1 MESNNENKK
10 VSRQSSSFRLRSPSL
25 NALRLQRIFDL
36 FDKNGDGFITVEEL
50 SQALSRLGL
59 NADLSDLKST
69 VESYIQPGNT
79 GLNFDDF
86 SSLHKTLDD
95 SFFGGACGEE
105 NEDSSS
111 SAEDESD
118 LAEAFKVFDENGDG
132 FISARELQAVLK
144 KLGLPEGGEM
154 ERVEKM
160 IVSVDRNQDGRV
172 DFFEFKNMMLMHGRC
187 LTEMSLRDVYSW
199 NAFLTFRCK
208 VGDLREACEVFDGMP
223 ERDVVSWNNMIS
235 VLVRKGFEEKALDV
249 YEMMVGDG
257 FLPSRFTL
265 ASVLSACSKVL
276 DSFIVNGL
284 ARENKVLEA
293 VHMFRLM
300 CEKGVQ
306 VDSVCLS
313 NILSIS
319 VPREGCNSL
328 SVIYDNVL
336 GKQIHSLALRLG
348 FVGELHL
355 NNSLLEIYAK
365 NKDMS
370 GAELIFTEMP
380 EVNVVSWNI
389 MIAGFGQEYRS
400 DKSIEYLKRMR
411 DSGFE
416 PNEVT
421 CISILGVCF
430 RSGDVETGRRI
441 FSTIPQPSVSAWN
454 AMLSGYSNYEHYE
467 EAINNFR
474 QMQFQN
480 LRPDSTTLSVIL
492 SSCARLRFLEGGKQI
507 HGVAIRTETSKNSHI
522 VSGLIAVYSECEKM
536 ETSECIFDDCINELD
551 IACWNSMI
559 SGLRRN
565 MLDTKALML
574 FRRMHQTGVLFPN
587 ETSFATVLSSCSKLC
602 SLLHGRQF
610 HGQVVKS
617 GYVSDSFVETAL
629 TDMYCKCGEIDSARQ
644 FFDTVLRKN
653 TVIWNEMIHGYAHNG
668 RGDEAV
674 DLYREMISAGEKPDG
689 ITFVSVLTACSH
701 SGLVDTGFEILSSMQ
716 RDHGIEPE
724 LDHYICIVDCLGR
737 AGRLEDAETLAEA
750 TPYKSSSV
758 LWEILLSSCRVH
770 GDVSLARRVAEK
782 LMHLDPQNSAA
793 YLLLSNT
800 YSSVRQWDDAAALQ
814 ELMNKNRVHKTPGH
828 SWITYGND
836 LDSGF

>member
-1 MESNNENKK
+1 MRSGGNKYLASLLRCYRDERCKLSGK
-10 VSRQSSSFRLRSPSL
+10 VIHGFIVRMGMKSDTYLCNRLL
-25 NALRLQRIFDL
+25 DL
-36 FDKNGDGFITVEEL
+36 YIECGDGDY
-50 SQALSRLGL
+50 AR
-59 NADLSDLKST
+59 
-69 VESYIQPGNT
+69 
-79 GLNFDDF
+79 
-86 SSLHKTLDD
+86 
-95 SFFGGACGEE
+95 
-105 NEDSSS
+105 
-111 SAEDESD
+111 
-118 LAEAFKVFDENGDG
+118 KVFDE
-132 FISARELQAVLK
+132 
-144 KLGLPEGGEM
+144 M
-154 ERVEKM
+154 
-160 IVSVDRNQDGRV
+160 SV
-172 DFFEFKNMMLMHGRC
+172 
-187 LTEMSLRDVYSW
+187 RDVYSW

-208 VGDLREACEVFDGMP
+208 VGDLGEACEVFDGMP

-235 VLVRKGFEEKALDV
+235 VLVRKGFEEKALVV
-249 YEMMVGDG
+249 YKRMVCDG

-276 DSFIVNGL
+276 DGVFGMRCHGVAVKTGLDKNIFVGNALLSMYAKCGFIVDYGVRVFESLSQPNEVSYTAVIGGL

-293 VHMFRLM
+293 VQMFRLM

-319 VPREGCNSL
+319 APREGCDSL
-328 SVIYDNVL
+328 SEIYGNEL
-336 GKQIHSLALRLG
+336 GKQIHCLALRLG
-348 FVGELHL
+348 FGGDLHL

-365 NKDMS
+365 NKDMN
-370 GAELIFTEMP
+370 GAELIFAEMP

-389 MIAGFGQEYRS
+389 MIVGFGQEYRS
-400 DKSIEYLKRMR
+400 DKSVEFLTRMR

-421 CISILGVCF
+421 CISVLGACF

-441 FSTIPQPSVSAWN
+441 FSSIPQPSVSAWN

-467 EAINNFR
+467 EAISNFR

-480 LRPDSTTLSVIL
+480 LKPDKTTLSVIL

-507 HGVAIRTETSKNSHI
+507 HGVVIRTEISKNSHI

-536 ETSECIFDDCINELD
+536 EISECIFDDCINELD

-559 SGLRRN
+559 SGFRHN
-565 MLDTKALML
+565 MLDTKALIL
-574 FRRMHQTGVLFPN
+574 FRRMHQTAVLCPN
-587 ETSFATVLSSCSKLC
+587 ETSFATVLSSCSRLC

-610 HGQVVKS
+610 HGLVVKS

-644 FFDTVLRKN
+644 FFDAVLRKN
-653 TVIWNEMIHGYAHNG
+653 TVIWNEMIHGYGHNG

-674 DLYREMISAGEKPDG
+674 GLYRKMISSGEKPDG

-701 SGLVDTGFEILSSMQ
+701 SGLVETGLEILSSMQ
-716 RDHGIEPE
+716 RIHGIEPE

-737 AGRLEDAETLAEA
+737 AGRLEDAEKLAEA

-782 LMHLDPQNSAA
+782 LMRLDPQSSAA
-793 YLLLSNT
+793 YVLLSNT
-800 YSSVRQWDDAAALQ
+800 YSSLRQWDDSAALQ
-814 ELMNKNRVHKTPGH
+814 GLMNKNRVHKTPGQ
-828 SWITYGND
+828 SWTTYGND
-836 LDSGF
+836 LDSGFRK

>member
-1 MESNNENKK
+1 MRSGGNKYLASILRRYRDERCKLSGK
-10 VSRQSSSFRLRSPSL
+10 VVH
-25 NALRLQRIFDL
+25 
-36 FDKNGDGFITVEEL
+36 GFIV
-50 SQALSRLGL
+50 R
-59 NADLSDLKST
+59 
-69 VESYIQPGNT
+69 T
-79 GLNFDDF
+79 GLNSDTY
-86 SSLHKTLDD
+86 LCNRLLDLYIE
-95 SFFGGACGEE
+95 FGDGDYAR
-105 NEDSSS
+105 
-111 SAEDESD
+111 
-118 LAEAFKVFDENGDG
+118 KVFD
-132 FISARELQAVLK
+132 
-144 KLGLPEGGEM
+144 
-154 ERVEKM
+154 
-160 IVSVDRNQDGRV
+160 
-172 DFFEFKNMMLMHGRC
+172 
-187 LTEMSLRDVYSW
+187 EMSLRDVYSW

-208 VGDLREACEVFDGMP
+208 VGDLEEACEVFDGMP

-249 YEMMVGDG
+249 YGRMVGDG

-265 ASVLSACSKVL
+265 ASVLSACSKVRDGVIGMRCHGVAVKTGL
-276 DSFIVNGL
+276 DKNIFVGNALLSMYAKCGFMVDYGVRVFRSISEPNEVSFTTVISGL

-306 VDSVCLS
+306 VDCVCLS

-319 VPREGCNSL
+319 VPREGCDSL
-328 SVIYDNVL
+328 SVIYGDVL
-336 GKQIHSLALRLG
+336 GKQIHSFSLRLG
-348 FVGELHL
+348 FVADLHL

-365 NKDMS
+365 NKDMD

-421 CISILGVCF
+421 CISILGACF

-441 FSTIPQPSVSAWN
+441 FSSIPQPSVSAWN

-480 LRPDSTTLSVIL
+480 LKPDRTTLSVIL
-492 SSCARLRFLEGGKQI
+492 SSCARLRFLDGGKQI
-507 HGVAIRTETSKNSHI
+507 HGVAIRTGTSNNSHI

-536 ETSECIFDDCINELD
+536 EISECIFDDCINDLD

-574 FRRMHQTGVLFPN
+574 FKRMHQTGVLFPN
-587 ETSFATVLSSCSKLC
+587 ETSFATVLSSCSRLC

-629 TDMYCKCGEIDSARQ
+629 TDMYCKCGEIDSARR

-674 DLYREMISAGEKPDG
+674 DLYIEMISAGEKPDG

-701 SGLVDTGFEILSSMQ
+701 SGLVDTGLEILSSMQ

-793 YLLLSNT
+793 YVLLSNT

-836 LDSGF
+836 LDSGFRK